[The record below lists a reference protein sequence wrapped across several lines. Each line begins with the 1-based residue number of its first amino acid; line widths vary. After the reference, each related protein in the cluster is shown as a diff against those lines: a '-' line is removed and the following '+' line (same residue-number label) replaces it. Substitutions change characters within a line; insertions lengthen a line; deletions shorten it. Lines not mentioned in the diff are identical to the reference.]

1 MRKNAILCTV
11 LAVLGTQITTAQ
23 RQSGC
28 ALPSG
33 LSEEI
38 ASKYPKA
45 RVVTLAD
52 LDEDDKKQFQSE
64 HGSQCPGL
72 TSVNFYGDGKP
83 TLAVVLFFDEARG
96 ANPQL
101 IVAHEVQNHWQLRSL
116 ERQSTGP
123 VPVVWREEP
132 GKYNDVYGEK
142 TLEAVN
148 PVIVLWGAYGS
159 WAILYAWT
167 GNRVEK
173 IWIRD

>member
-1 MRKNAILCTV
+1 M
-11 LAVLGTQITTAQ
+11 
-23 RQSGC
+23 
-28 ALPSG
+28 PSS

-38 ASKYPKA
+38 VNKYPDA
-45 RVVTLAD
+45 HVVTLND

-64 HGSQCPGL
+64 HASECPGL

-83 TLAVVLFFDEARG
+83 TMAIVLSLNEDRG
-96 ANPQL
+96 ASSQP
-101 IVAHEVQNHWQLRSL
+101 IVAHEVQNRWQLRPL
-116 ERQSTGP
+116 DGPSTGP
-123 VPVVWREEP
+123 APLVWHEGP

-142 TLEAVN
+142 TLKAIH